1 MGGPVD
7 YQGHCTVALVIEGLP
22 KRSILHT
29 FFSIRKDQEEV
40 SDTANRVPYR
50 FRHRRRSFS
59 ADVRCPCSSSRVAG
73 LPPPLL
79 PPPRQ
84 RDCAPPCA
92 RTRTKRCG
100 LFGTLI
106 FPGGCGGKN
115 TCENLETHA
124 KKRVPNRTRGG
135 RCGSQSEGAVPAFRP
150 PSRPFNVGQFGNLW
164 HCTFMGWGS
173 TALKNVFGS
182 VPFWPA
188 PTLCPQGDTT
198 SLLARARS
206 HSPKLHGS

>member
-59 ADVRCPCSSSRVAG
+59 ADVRCPCSSSWVAG

-135 RCGSQSEGAVPAFRP
+135 GVGVNLRARCP
-150 PSRPFNVGQFGNLW
+150 PSAPPRAHSMLANLGTCGTAHSWVGGQ
-164 HCTFMGWGS
+164 
-173 TALKNVFGS
+173 
-182 VPFWPA
+182 PP
-188 PTLCPQGDTT
+188 
-198 SLLARARS
+198 
-206 HSPKLHGS
+206 